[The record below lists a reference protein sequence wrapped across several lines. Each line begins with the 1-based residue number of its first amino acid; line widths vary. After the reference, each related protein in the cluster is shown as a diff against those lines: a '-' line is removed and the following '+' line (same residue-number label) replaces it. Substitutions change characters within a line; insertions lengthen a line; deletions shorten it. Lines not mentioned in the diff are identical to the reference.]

1 MRKNLD
7 VPLPVEDLRHI
18 LTDLVDVV
26 LVLYQLVVHLL
37 DEVSAAIA
45 QLGKMQYS
53 ILDQME
59 AVNSCTSVG

>member
-1 MRKNLD
+1 M
-7 VPLPVEDLRHI
+7 PLPLENLGHI

-45 QLGKMQYS
+45 QLGQIAFANGS
-53 ILDQME
+53 F
-59 AVNSCTSVG
+59 G